1 MANVQAL
8 GDPCMGVTASDSGPQ
23 QLMVRVK
30 CSGGSS
36 EVKTFSD
43 QSVTEE
49 HDDAQTVH
57 GDESVQID
65 GSRGHSSNAGPAT
78 PWVEVNITVPGGSTG
93 EAYVPLAYT
102 GSVVALSD
110 TIYESGKVCAC
121 SACLFVESF
130 LFICLFVQQFCNL
143 VFCLL
148 GFFRFII

>member
-8 GDPCMGVTASDSGPQ
+8 GDPCKGVTASDSGPQ

-30 CSGGSS
+30 CSGSS
-36 EVKTFSD
+36 SQVKTSSD

-49 HDDAQTVH
+49 HDDAQTLR

-65 GSRGHSSNAGPAT
+65 GSRGHSNAGPAT

-93 EAYVPLAYT
+93 EAYVPLAYN

-130 LFICLFVQQFCNL
+130 CLFV
-143 VFCLL
+143 
-148 GFFRFII
+148 